1 MEHTLLS
8 RLRETSERPFF
19 HTLRCDLVSRQPEQ
33 ARLPTTQHANL
44 HLDEI
49 GIVELKGAVEVH
61 LAIYV

>member
-1 MEHTLLS
+1 MLS

-19 HTLRCDLVSRQPEQ
+19 HILRCDLVSRQPEQ
-33 ARLPTTQHANL
+33 ARIPTTQHASL

-61 LAIYV
+61 LAIHV